1 MLGGLLSSAALGLAG
16 LAQAA
21 APGVDE
27 LRVERGDEGLFLY
40 AQLSFELAPSVQDAL
55 LKGIQVY
62 FVAEARVLRERWY
75 WFDQPVASAS
85 ASRALPISRSRATG
99 ASAPPA
105 SRWWARNTA
114 WA

>member
-55 LKGIQVY
+55 LKGIPIY

-75 WFDQPVASAS
+75 WFDQPVASAQRFTRI
-85 ASRALPISRSRATG
+85 AY
-99 ASAPPA
+99 
-105 SRWWARNTA
+105 
-114 WA
+114 